1 MQAIAR
7 ANRVYE
13 GKTNGLIV
21 DYCGIL
27 KNLRAALKDYAQG
40 QEEQDNHEN
49 LDPTKPESEL
59 LENLVAAIDAV
70 RIFLGDRQASLSDIV
85 ESTDFT
91 RNAAIAAAKEAAN
104 QSDRTRK
111 QMEILCRDVFNK
123 FQACINN
130 PEVSQYRN
138 SYNAIKLLYKLLQKD
153 RDQADISDILRQLQA
168 IVNES
173 ITVQANRVGEPSQIY
188 DISKIDFDR
197 LRAEFGHSSTKNTT
211 VQNLKQAIENRLNRL
226 LTQNPL
232 RTDLQKHYEAI
243 VADYNN
249 EKDRVAIEVTFAALL
264 DFTQTLNAEQTR
276 AMREGLD
283 EESLAIYDLLLK
295 PDLSPHEIKRIKQI
309 SVELLATLKAQDLQ
323 VDRWCDK
330 ESTRDHVKNKIHDFL
345 YSDDSGLPVD
355 TYTEDDVEDKAI
367 AVFRHVFRAYPKL
380 PSPIY
385 AYAA

>member
-1 MQAIAR
+1 
-7 ANRVYE
+7 
-13 GKTNGLIV
+13 
-21 DYCGIL
+21 
-27 KNLRAALKDYAQG
+27 
-40 QEEQDNHEN
+40 
-49 LDPTKPESEL
+49 
-59 LENLVAAIDAV
+59 
-70 RIFLGDRQASLSDIV
+70 
-85 ESTDFT
+85 
-91 RNAAIAAAKEAAN
+91 
-104 QSDRTRK
+104 
-111 QMEILCRDVFNK
+111 
-123 FQACINN
+123 
-130 PEVSQYRN
+130 
-138 SYNAIKLLYKLLQKD
+138 
-153 RDQADISDILRQLQA
+153 
-168 IVNES
+168 
-173 ITVQANRVGEPSQIY
+173 
-188 DISKIDFDR
+188 
-197 LRAEFGHSSTKNTT
+197 
-211 VQNLKQAIENRLNRL
+211 
-226 LTQNPL
+226 
-232 RTDLQKHYEAI
+232 LQKHYEAI
-243 VADYNN
+243 VAEYNS